1 MINNKDYILPEKNF
15 NKVETNKK
23 RIVIGNSF
31 SIDMN
36 HYIGWLN
43 RYNGKYQKTAAYT
56 IKLDGTICQHFDP
69 KYYSII
75 TNDEEFDKSTILV
88 ILENEGWLS
97 KDLNNENKYIT
108 YNGNIYNRVDE
119 VFIKKWRSNR
129 YWAPYT
135 QEQMESSIYLVN
147 KLCDEFE
154 IPKNIINHNTKI
166 YNGYNYEG
174 VLYKSNLN
182 NFYTDVNP
190 SWDFLN
196 FKEQIETI

>member
-1 MINNKDYILPEKNF
+1 MINTKDYILPEKNF
-15 NKVETNKK
+15 NKIETDKK

-43 RYNGKYQKTAAYT
+43 RYNGSYKKTAAYT
-56 IKLDGTICQHFDP
+56 IKLDGTIYQHFDP

-75 TNDEEFDKSTILV
+75 TNDEEFDKSTILI

-135 QEQMESSIYLVN
+135 QKQMESSVYLVN

-154 IPKNIINHNTKI
+154 ISKNIINHNTKI